1 MPKRGVSLLYVMA
14 CQAEYGPCL
23 RSRINPLMLGIG
35 PVEAAVSLAA
45 ELGRLLHEKSLPDL
59 VVNLG
64 SAGSRTLPEKDVFQV
79 TAVSYRDMDV
89 SLLGYEKGCTP
100 LLDLPASVALP
111 FSIPGIPGATLSTG
125 ASIVSGGAYD
135 GIGAD
140 MADMETFAVLRAC
153 QKFGVPLIGL
163 RGISDGVK
171 ELGQLS
177 DWEQYLHIIDEK
189 LSLALDKLDKALDA
203 GLLDLHGAR

>member
-1 MPKRGVSLLYVMA
+1 MLQPNDSVLCVMA
-14 CQAEYGPCL
+14 CHAEYGPCL
-23 RSRINPLMLGIG
+23 QAKIDPLMLGIG
-35 PVEAAVSLAA
+35 PVEASVSLTA
-45 ELGRLLHEKSLPDL
+45 ELSRRSYDDSLPRL

-64 SAGSRTLPEKDVFQV
+64 SAGSRTLPEKEVFQV

-100 LLDLPASVALP
+100 LLDLPASVKLP
-111 FSIPGIPGATLSTG
+111 YRIPGIDGATLSTG
-125 ASIVSGGAYD
+125 ASIVSGEAYNAID
-135 GIGAD
+135 AE
-140 MADMETFAVLRAC
+140 MVDMETFAVLRAC

-177 DWEQYLHIIDEK
+177 DWEQYLHVIDAK
-189 LSLALDKLDKALDA
+189 LSQAVDMLETALNENKL
-203 GLLDLHGAR
+203 GL